1 MVTWSCFLRCLNRYQ
16 SEKEGEDAYQCFLV
30 FFRPFSLSI
39 QVSLSPTLFARIIL
53 EQFATDKE
61 LVPPS
66 TGINIS
72 HASWCDACH
81 EFSLGKFCPTV
92 QLR

>member
-1 MVTWSCFLRCLNRYQ
+1 MGIHLFFFLTH
-16 SEKEGEDAYQCFLV
+16 
-30 FFRPFSLSI
+30 I

-66 TGINIS
+66 TGI
-72 HASWCDACH
+72 
-81 EFSLGKFCPTV
+81 
-92 QLR
+92 